1 MPMRRLMRRPTTT
14 RHAAQWRPARANAN
28 RFPIARQAAAIRYF
42 PAAQSN
48 VRAAGTA
55 ARFSTVGFECPNKF
69 LPLNQMKNTW
79 QRRAGDLCSRLNADH
94 RNHILLADP
103 WSYRAHIIVQ
113 GWRIIAS
120 QGRLNP
126 KLRTQSKATT
136 WKQSAE
142 RMRSRIHSRKQS
154 RLLDKTTWN
163 YWANHLPQFNLRYV
177 PKHKRPLQNQPAK
190 STSKT

>member
-1 MPMRRLMRRPTTT
+1 
-14 RHAAQWRPARANAN
+14 
-28 RFPIARQAAAIRYF
+28 
-42 PAAQSN
+42 
-48 VRAAGTA
+48 
-55 ARFSTVGFECPNKF
+55 
-69 LPLNQMKNTW
+69 MKNTW

-103 WSYRAHIIVQ
+103 WSYRAHIMVQ

-126 KLRTQSKATT
+126 KLLTQSKATT

-142 RMRSRIHSRKQS
+142 RMRNRIHSRKQS

-177 PKHKRPLQNQPAK
+177 PKHKRPLQNQQEK